1 MHKQQSIIIV
11 LLLCYYVLFMI
22 IIVDN
27 TRVQVEGR
35 MVNTVFVHNCKG
47 VDITCLCTFARGW
60 ISHVCAH
67 LQGGGYHMFVDN
79 AW

>member
-1 MHKQQSIIIV
+1 MCC
-11 LLLCYYVLFMI
+11 LLNMI

-35 MVNTVFVHNCKG
+35 MVNTLFVHICKG

-60 ISHVCAH
+60 ISHVCT
-67 LQGGGYHMFVDN
+67 
-79 AW
+79 